1 VRCCSSGSS
10 PPKGNAVPVGT
21 TKSPV
26 AAVISRLIPG
36 IRFPWLF
43 AILAGLLAI
52 DLVIPDPVPFI
63 DEAILTLL
71 TVLAASWRSDRS
83 ELADPPR
90 DVTPANASAGSL
102 SPGDGEPNG
111 AEDRD

>member
-1 VRCCSSGSS
+1 VS
-10 PPKGNAVPVGT
+10 T
-21 TKSPV
+21 TRSPV

-52 DLVIPDPVPFI
+52 DLVVPDPIPFI

-71 TVLAASWRSDRS
+71 TVLAASWRSGRD
-83 ELADPPR
+83 EPVPPPR
-90 DVTPANASAGSL
+90 DVTPADASAGAL
-102 SPGDGEPNG
+102 QEGDAEPSG
-111 AEDRD
+111 VEDRD